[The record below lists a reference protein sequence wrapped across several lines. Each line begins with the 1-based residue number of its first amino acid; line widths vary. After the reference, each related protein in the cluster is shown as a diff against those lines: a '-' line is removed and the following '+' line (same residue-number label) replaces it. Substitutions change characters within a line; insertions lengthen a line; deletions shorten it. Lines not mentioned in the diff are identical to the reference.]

1 MGDWQE
7 RVREKEKCIF
17 FFGSTGRKQVFQ
29 SRCRYL
35 MKAQAATMVR
45 ANTGTSTI
53 VMGIP
58 LGSPSP

>member
-1 MGDWQE
+1 MEDWQE
-7 RVREKEKCIF
+7 RVREKRNVYF
-17 FFGSTGRKQVFQ
+17 FFGSTGRKQVFKVV
-29 SRCRYL
+29 CRYL